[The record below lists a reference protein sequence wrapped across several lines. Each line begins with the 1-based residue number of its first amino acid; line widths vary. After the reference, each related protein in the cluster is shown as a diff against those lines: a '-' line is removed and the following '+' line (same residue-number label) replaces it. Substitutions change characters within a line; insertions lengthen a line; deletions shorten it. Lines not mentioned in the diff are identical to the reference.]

1 MQTAGNRVEEKLQAL
16 ADLEA
21 DMAEELAAIVDEW
34 DVRATAVEPLEV
46 PWSGSRRLVRWGHP
60 EMRCC
65 PPVRPAPTD
74 LVSEVLLHSLYT
86 SYDALRRRWSG

>member
-1 MQTAGNRVEEKLQAL
+1 VQTAGNRVEEKLQAL

-46 PWSGSRRLVRWGHP
+46 PLEKSDIRV
-60 EMRCC
+60 
-65 PPVRPAPTD
+65 TD
-74 LVSEVLLHSLYT
+74 LSLVWIPV
-86 SYDALRRRWSG
+86 A